1 VFSVVVFKGDR
12 LFLLILVE
20 KKKAKKYKNK
30 LHILHKNTKKN
41 NIKNRLK
48 KINKLRWVY
57 LGSRKTQVLCG
68 KGLTFFSF
76 FL

>member
-1 VFSVVVFKGDR
+1 
-12 LFLLILVE
+12 L
-20 KKKAKKYKNK
+20 KKRAKKYKNK
-30 LHILHKNTKKN
+30 LYILHKNTKKN

-68 KGLTFFSF
+68 KGLTFF
-76 FL
+76 